1 MHWHLS
7 FELKLQ
13 KNTGDFC
20 LLEDINTN
28 LNVYTLKVQALY
40 FPAMIE
46 LNQFS
51 IQLSVF
57 RKFKSTLTK
66 LRPQYIDFFLSLR
79 LLYIMVVLTLLI
91 NKKYF
96 NKNIFMF
103 HIMDEIFKL
112 LSKKFWYSFNYLL
125 ADGREFTTLQ
135 LEL

>member
-1 MHWHLS
+1 M
-7 FELKLQ
+7 
-13 KNTGDFC
+13 
-20 LLEDINTN
+20 
-28 LNVYTLKVQALY
+28 
-40 FPAMIE
+40 
-46 LNQFS
+46 
-51 IQLSVF
+51 F